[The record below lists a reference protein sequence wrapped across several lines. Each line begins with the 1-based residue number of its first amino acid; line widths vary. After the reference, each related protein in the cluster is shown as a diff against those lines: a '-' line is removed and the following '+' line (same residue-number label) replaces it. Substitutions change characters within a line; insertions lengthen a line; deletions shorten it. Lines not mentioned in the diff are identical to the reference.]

1 MVARTLRLVG
11 AALAL
16 GLSVPGS
23 VVAEAPAPGVT
34 PAMDYSGDW
43 ASRPALS
50 GDWGGLRQRL
60 ADRGATFEVEWF
72 QAGQG
77 VVTGGL
83 EERGAYVTNLDYYL
97 KLDLMRMGLL
107 PGALISVRGQSR
119 FGDTVNGDSGLLQP
133 VNTYSYFPFTVVIDE
148 DVPIALTELNYLQ
161 FLTDEIGL
169 LVGKITTMANRNEF
183 AGGEGRTQ
191 FMNLQLLWSSAFAQV
206 APYST
211 LAIGGI
217 WAPSPRVYVS
227 TFLMNTTDSSTSS
240 GFDDIDEGT
249 SWWTSA
255 DLQYRL
261 GNLPGGVGL
270 GAIYA
275 FNGDFAEIG
284 GINIAPGIGLS
295 QDRRSSAWALS
306 ASGWQ
311 YLFTEEPAPDL
322 IDLDDG
328 RQDLEGIGAF
338 LTLGVADRGTNPISW
353 SLSVGL
359 GGKGLIPGRDLDT
372 AGLGYFY
379 NRLQD
384 RDTIAFDRLSGATQG
399 LEVYYNVAIAR
410 SVALSLDLQWTKSA
424 FDQVDDALILGA
436 RLDIRL

>member
-1 MVARTLRLVG
+1 MNA
-11 AALAL
+11 
-16 GLSVPGS
+16 
-23 VVAEAPAPGVT
+23 
-34 PAMDYSGDW
+34 
-43 ASRPALS
+43 
-50 GDWGGLRQRL
+50 
-60 ADRGATFEVEWF
+60 
-72 QAGQG
+72 
-77 VVTGGL
+77 
-83 EERGAYVTNLDYYL
+83 
-97 KLDLMRMGLL
+97 
-107 PGALISVRGQSR
+107 
-119 FGDTVNGDSGLLQP
+119 DSGLLLP
-133 VNTYSYFPFTVVIDE
+133 VNTYSYFPFTDSIDE

-161 FLTDEIGL
+161 FVTEEVGVLI
-169 LVGKITTMANRNEF
+169 GKITTMANRNEF

-191 FMNLQLLWSSAFAQV
+191 FMNLHFLWSSAFAQV

-217 WAPSPRVYVS
+217 WAPSPAVSVS
-227 TFLMNTTDSSTSS
+227 TFLMNTADASTSS
-240 GFDDIDEGT
+240 GFDDIGEGT

-261 GNLPGGVGL
+261 GALPGGVGV

-275 FNGDFAEIG
+275 FDGDFAEIG
-284 GINIAPGIGLS
+284 GLYIDPGVGLS
-295 QDRRSSAWALS
+295 QDRESNAWAFF

-311 YLFTEEPAPDL
+311 YLVTEDPAPDL
-322 IDLDDG
+322 INLDDG
-328 RQDLEGIGAF
+328 GQDLEGIGAF
-338 LTLGVADRGTNPISW
+338 LMLGVADRGTNPVSW

-384 RDTIAFDRLSGATQG
+384 RETIAFDRLSGSTQG
-399 LEVYYNVAIAR
+399 LEVYYNIAIAR

-424 FDQVDDALILGA
+424 FAQVDDAVILGV